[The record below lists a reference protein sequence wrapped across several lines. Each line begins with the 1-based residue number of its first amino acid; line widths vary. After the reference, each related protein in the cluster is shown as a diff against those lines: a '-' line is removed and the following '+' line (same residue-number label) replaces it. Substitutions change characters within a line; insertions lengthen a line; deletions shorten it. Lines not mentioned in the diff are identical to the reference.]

1 MRTPQTLID
10 YLRHGSEQ
18 HPERPALHGWRE
30 GHWITWS
37 AADYWF
43 DARDAAR
50 GLMALGLE
58 PGDRV
63 GIVGKNQPEW
73 VVLQFGAQ
81 IARGV
86 PAPIFDTATPE
97 QTAFILRDAAAK
109 MVFCEGASELE
120 ILLGLEERGEIE
132 PLGQIITFH
141 PVEGRD
147 DPRVKSYAE
156 LLTFGRG
163 QDPGL
168 VEQRLRELDPSET
181 CLLVYTSG
189 TTGEPK
195 GVEQSHRGLLA
206 VGHGGYERFS
216 DLVGEEHYR
225 ALSYLPLSHQAEQLF
240 TVVFPA
246 VFEGEVF
253 FCPDLD
259 SVRDCLLDVRPT
271 VFLGVPKVW
280 EGIERRISMEFE
292 SLSSARAAVVKW
304 CRETE
309 LAAFYEQSERG
320 LPDLYMPPTRRLAR
334 KLALDAIRR
343 SLGLDQVRIAA
354 TGSAPISPR
363 TQEMLASIGIVLIEG
378 YGLTETSG
386 LVTVT
391 DHRRPRFG
399 TVGKPLPGVE
409 LRLSRD
415 GEIEVR
421 GAQVTRGY
429 FGRDAEREELFT
441 PDGFLRTGDLGGFDD
456 EGNLIITGRK
466 KEIIITAG
474 GRNVAPV
481 PLENMLQGIL
491 GVQHAVVVGDR
502 MPYLSALFTLDPA
515 QLKSLTEA
523 LGLPPMPMHEVAKH
537 PKLRDWLEQR
547 IDRDYNRKVAR
558 HQMIKRFAIL
568 PRPFSIDRAEL
579 TASQKKRRGAI
590 VSRYAETVAS
600 LYKLDQAPSARE

>member
-10 YLRHGSEQ
+10 YLRLSSEQ
-18 HPERPALHGWRE
+18 NPSRPALHVRRDGNWL
-30 GHWITWS
+30 TWT

-50 GLMALGLE
+50 GLMALGLQ

-63 GIVGKNQPEW
+63 GLVGKNQPEW
-73 VVLQFGAQ
+73 VVLQYGAQ
-81 IARGV
+81 IARGI
-86 PAPIFDTATPE
+86 PAPIFDTATPD
-97 QTAFILRDAAAK
+97 QMAFILRDAGAK
-109 MVFCEGASELE
+109 MVFCEGAHELE
-120 ILLGLEERGEIE
+120 TLLALEAAGKIE
-132 PLGQIITFH
+132 PLDHIITFH

-156 LLTFGRG
+156 LVTFGRG
-163 QDPGL
+163 QDPAL
-168 VEQRLRELDPSET
+168 VEARIQEVEPDET

-195 GVEQSHRGLLA
+195 GVELTHRGLLA

-216 DLVGEEHYR
+216 DLVGEERYR
-225 ALSYLPLSHQAEQLF
+225 SLSYLPLSHQAEQLF

-246 VFEGEVF
+246 VFEGEVY
-253 FCPDLD
+253 FCCDPDRLL
-259 SVRDCLLDVRPT
+259 DCLLEVRPT

-280 EGIERRISMEFE
+280 ETFERRIQTEIDA
-292 SLSSARAAVVKW
+292 LSSARAAVVKW

-309 LAAFYEQSERG
+309 LAAFYEQCERG
-320 LPDLYMPPTRRLAR
+320 QSELYLPPTRRLAR

-343 SLGLDQVRIAA
+343 SVGLDQLRLAA

-363 TQEMLASIGIVLIEG
+363 TQEVLASMGIVLIEG

-409 LRLSRD
+409 VRLSRD

-429 FGRDAEREELFT
+429 FRREEETRALFT
-441 PDGFLRTGDLGGFDD
+441 PDGFLKTGDLGGFDE

-466 KEIIITAG
+466 KELIITAG

-481 PLENMLQGIL
+481 PLENILQGIL
-491 GVQHAVVVGDR
+491 GVQHAIVVGDR

-515 QLKSLTEA
+515 QLKTLTET
-523 LGLPPMPMHEVAKH
+523 LGLPPMPMHELAKH
-537 PKLRDWLEQR
+537 PKLRDYLEQR
-547 IDRDYNRKVAR
+547 IDREYNRKVAR
-558 HQMIKRFAIL
+558 HQMIDESPSRSHRPNIRHRGGLAL
-568 PRPFSIDRAEL
+568 PQAGQSMSQLPAFFG
-579 TASQKKRRGAI
+579 AS
-590 VSRYAETVAS
+590 
-600 LYKLDQAPSARE
+600 P

>member
-10 YLRHGSEQ
+10 YLRLSSEQ
-18 HPERPALHGWRE
+18 NPSRPALHVRRDGNWL
-30 GHWITWS
+30 TWT

-50 GLMALGLE
+50 GLMALGLQ
-58 PGDRV
+58 PGDRL
-63 GIVGKNQPEW
+63 GLVGKNQPEW
-73 VVLQFGAQ
+73 VVLQYGAQ
-81 IARGV
+81 IARGI
-86 PAPIFDTATPE
+86 PAPIFDTATPD
-97 QTAFILRDAAAK
+97 QMAFILRDAGAK
-109 MVFCEGASELE
+109 MVFCEGAHELE
-120 ILLGLEERGEIE
+120 TLLALEAAGKIE
-132 PLGQIITFH
+132 PLDHIITFH

-156 LLTFGRG
+156 LVTFGRG
-163 QDPGL
+163 QDPAL
-168 VEQRLRELDPSET
+168 VEARIQEVEPDET

-195 GVEQSHRGLLA
+195 GVELTHRGLLA

-216 DLVGEEHYR
+216 DLVGEERYR
-225 ALSYLPLSHQAEQLF
+225 SLSYLPLSHQAEQLF

-246 VFEGEVF
+246 VFEGEVY
-253 FCPDLD
+253 FCCDPDRLL
-259 SVRDCLLDVRPT
+259 DCLLEVRPT

-280 EGIERRISMEFE
+280 ETFERRIQTEIDA
-292 SLSSARAAVVKW
+292 LSSARAAVVKW

-309 LAAFYEQSERG
+309 LAAFYEQCERG
-320 LPDLYMPPTRRLAR
+320 QSELYLPPTRRLAR

-343 SLGLDQVRIAA
+343 SVGLDQLRLAA

-363 TQEMLASIGIVLIEG
+363 TQEVLASMGIVLIEG

-409 LRLSRD
+409 VRLSRD

-429 FGRDAEREELFT
+429 FRREEETRALFT
-441 PDGFLRTGDLGGFDD
+441 PDGFLKTGDLGGFDE

-466 KEIIITAG
+466 KELIITAG

-481 PLENMLQGIL
+481 PLENILQGIL
-491 GVQHAVVVGDR
+491 GVQHAIVVGDR

-515 QLKSLTEA
+515 QLKTLTET
-523 LGLPPMPMHEVAKH
+523 LGLPPMPMHELAKH
-537 PKLRDWLEQR
+537 PKLRDYLEQR
-547 IDRDYNRKVAR
+547 IDREYNRKVAR

-568 PRPFSIDRAEL
+568 PRPFSVDRAEL
-579 TASQKKRRGAI
+579 TASLKKRRGAI
-590 VSRYAETVAS
+590 VARYADVIAQ
-600 LYKLDQAPSARE
+600 LYHVEAPRKEA

>member
-1 MRTPQTLID
+1 MRTPHTLID
-10 YLRHGSEQ
+10 YLRHGSEER
-18 HPERPALHGWRE
+18 PERPALHAFRE
-30 GHWITWS
+30 SHWVTWS

-73 VVLQFGAQ
+73 VILQFGAQ

-97 QTAFILRDAAAK
+97 QTAFILRDAGAR
-109 MVFCEGASELE
+109 MVFCDGASELE
-120 ILLGLEERGEIE
+120 MLLGLEARREIE
-132 PLGQIITFH
+132 PLAHIITFQ
-141 PVEGRD
+141 PIEGRE

-163 QDPGL
+163 QDPSL
-168 VEQRLRELDPSET
+168 VEQRFRDIDPDEV
-181 CLLVYTSG
+181 CQLMYTSG

-195 GVEQSHRGLLA
+195 GVQQTHRGLLA

-216 DLVGEEHYR
+216 DLVAEHHYR

-246 VFEGEVF
+246 VFAGEVF

-259 SVRDCLLDVRPT
+259 RVRDCLLDVRPT

-280 EGIERRISMEFE
+280 EGIERRILAEIE
-292 SLSSARAAVVKW
+292 ALSGPRAAVIKW

-320 LPDLYMPPTRRLAR
+320 SHELYMPPTRRLAR
-334 KLALDAIRR
+334 KLALDAMRR
-343 SLGLDQVRIAA
+343 GLGLDQVRIAA

-363 TQEMLASIGIVLIEG
+363 TQELLASIGLVLIEG
-378 YGLTETSG
+378 YGMTETSG
-386 LVTVT
+386 LVTAT

-399 TVGKPLPGVE
+399 SVGKPLPGVE

-421 GAQVTRGY
+421 GPQVTSGY
-429 FGRDAEREELFT
+429 VGRDAERSALFT
-441 PDGFLRTGDLGGFDD
+441 PDGFLKTGDLGGFDE

-466 KEIIITAG
+466 KELIITAG

-481 PLENMLQGIL
+481 PLENVLQGIP
-491 GVQHAVVVGDR
+491 GVQHAVIVGDR

-515 QLKSLTEA
+515 QLKSLTEM
-523 LGLPPMPMHEVAKH
+523 LGLAPMPMHELARH

-547 IDRDYNRKVAR
+547 IDRDYNGKVAR

-568 PRPFSIDRAEL
+568 PRPFSVDRAEL

-590 VSRYAETVAS
+590 LARHAEIVAS
-600 LYKLDQAPSARE
+600 LYKLEQRTEV